1 MHRDLGDL
9 LSLTQS
15 ILLCCVVLVYRIT
28 QPQYTKAEIPK
39 LNKALWFWDVSAK
52 VRKVAGTIKK
62 LCLSWSGR
70 EKTEN
75 GSRRGV
81 VKDPG

>member
-39 LNKALWFWDVSAK
+39 LNKAL
-52 VRKVAGTIKK
+52 
-62 LCLSWSGR
+62 
-70 EKTEN
+70 
-75 GSRRGV
+75 
-81 VKDPG
+81 